1 MSHRAISHRLKTILT
16 LGLLSVSILSSAS
29 IWSAPNHKM
38 ASSIKHGPGYRALEF
53 ELPAIGTYTRPKI
66 GEASDGIV
74 INSAGEETTLYNLM
88 DDKITLLSFM
98 YTSCG
103 DINGCPLASHV
114 LNKVMQ
120 RLVEHSRLSDRVQLL
135 SFSFDRLRDSPEV
148 LDIYASR
155 FNAEKTENWQFVTAV
170 NDFELERLL
179 AEYNQFVIRDMNENG
194 EYIGSISHLLRVYL
208 IDPSKNLREV
218 YSVSF
223 LHPDIIINDISTI
236 LANDPQAK

>member
-1 MSHRAISHRLKTILT
+1 
-16 LGLLSVSILSSAS
+16 
-29 IWSAPNHKM
+29 
-38 ASSIKHGPGYRALEF
+38 
-53 ELPAIGTYTRPKI
+53 
-66 GEASDGIV
+66 V
-74 INSAGEETTLYNLM
+74 INSAGEETTLYKLM

-114 LNKVMQ
+114 LNTVMQ
-120 RLVEHSRLSDRVQLL
+120 RLTEDSRLSDRVQLL
-135 SFSFDRLRDSPEV
+135 SFSFDRLKDSPEV

-155 FNAEKTENWQFVTAV
+155 FKAEKTENWQFVTAV